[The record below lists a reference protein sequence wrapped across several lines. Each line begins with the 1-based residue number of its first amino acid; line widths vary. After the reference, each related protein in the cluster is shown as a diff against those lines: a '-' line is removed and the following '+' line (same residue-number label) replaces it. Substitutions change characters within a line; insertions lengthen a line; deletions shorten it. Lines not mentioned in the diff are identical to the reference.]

1 MNVTVFV
8 KQIPDPER
16 PSALDP
22 GSFRLVRGD
31 GLVIDDADRYGV
43 EVALMLR
50 DSSGGGEVTA
60 VSMAPDG
67 ETAGLRAALAMG
79 VDRALVVS
87 DPSLGGADAL
97 STARVLAA
105 AVARSASDLVIA
117 ATESTDG
124 YTGTVPVQVAEL
136 LGWPSISYATK
147 VTCANALVSATRQT
161 DAGTEDVECALPLL
175 VSVTAGIVEPRY
187 PSMRGI
193 MSARTK
199 LLETVSLAEL
209 GLDPGSVGSAGARQE
224 VISATAA
231 PPRASGV
238 MVSDEGDAH
247 ERVLELLAELK
258 LV

>member
-1 MNVTVFV
+1 MNVTVLV
-8 KQIPDPER
+8 KQIPDPEQ

-22 GSFRLVRGD
+22 GNFRLVRGA
-31 GLVIDDADRYGV
+31 GLVIDDSDRYGV

-50 DSSGGGEVTA
+50 DSSGGGEVIA

-67 ETAGLRAALAMG
+67 EIAGLRAALAMG
-79 VDRALVVS
+79 VDRALLVA
-87 DPSLGGADAL
+87 DPALAGADAL
-97 STARVLAA
+97 SSAKVLAA
-105 AVARSASDLVIA
+105 AVARTASDLVIT

-124 YTGTVPVQVAEL
+124 YTGTLPVQVAEL

-147 VTCANALVSATRQT
+147 VAYAGELVSATRQT
-161 DAGTEDVECALPLL
+161 DAGTEDVECDLPVL

-199 LLETVSLAEL
+199 PLETVSLAEL
-209 GLDPGSVGSAGARQE
+209 GVDPAALGARQG
-224 VISATAA
+224 VISVTAA
-231 PPRASGV
+231 PARASGV
-238 MVSDEGDAH
+238 MVTDEGDAH
-247 ERVLELLAELK
+247 ERILDLLAELK

>member
-1 MNVTVFV
+1 MNVTVLV
-8 KQIPDPER
+8 KQIPDPEQ

-22 GSFRLVRGD
+22 GNFRLVRGE

-43 EVALMLR
+43 EIALMLR

-60 VSMAPDG
+60 VAMAPDG
-67 ETAGLRAALAMG
+67 EIAGLRAALAMG
-79 VDRALVVS
+79 VDRALLVA
-87 DPSLGGADAL
+87 DPALAGADAL
-97 STARVLAA
+97 SSAKVLAA
-105 AVARSASDLVIA
+105 AVARSASDLVIT

-124 YTGTVPVQVAEL
+124 YTGTLPVQVAEL

-147 VTCANALVSATRQT
+147 VACSGELLTATRQT
-161 DAGTEDVECALPLL
+161 DAGTEDVECELPVL

-199 LLETVSLAEL
+199 PLETVSLAEL
-209 GLDPGSVGSAGARQE
+209 GLDPAAVGARQE
-224 VISATAA
+224 VISATVA
-231 PPRASGV
+231 PARSSGV
-238 MVSDEGDAH
+238 MVTDEGDAH
-247 ERVLELLAELK
+247 ERILDLLAELK